1 MIYFVYLK
9 MQASTARS
17 EVGLVKSQVGQWGNS
32 LAVRI
37 PKYVAEALNLQP
49 NDAIEFTVADG
60 KVTLA
65 PVRDLPDFTLDELL
79 EQVTEPTEP
88 EVDWGQPM
96 GQETW

>member
-9 MQASTARS
+9 IQTSTARS
-17 EVGLVKSQVGQWGNS
+17 EVSLVKSQVGQWGNS

-37 PKYVAEALNLQP
+37 PKHVAESLDLQP

-65 PVRDLPDFTLDELL
+65 PVRDLPDFSLDELL
-79 EQVTEPTEP
+79 AQVTEPSEP
-88 EVDWGQPM
+88 EVDWGKPM
-96 GQETW
+96 GQEIW